1 MVNEECMSPKLSVRP
16 KLREAIPHCFHLS
29 SRFREAVHV
38 QVDFFFDRSKCFFVA
53 EKWIY
58 PRWSLPLSSLTV
70 HKTKETSECKND
82 PIIFRYPFSAPL
94 CCLIYWWRKNCTN
107 CDLLSSS
114 QGALCRIYFTARS
127 VNEFGLEIKLTG
139 AELGELKHNLV
150 DLHHISPP
158 GNRLFDKTVLD

>member
-1 MVNEECMSPKLSVRP
+1 MRS
-16 KLREAIPHCFHLS
+16 AW
-29 SRFREAVHV
+29 V
-38 QVDFFFDRSKCFFVA
+38 QSYQSGRSLERQSHIAF
-53 EKWIY
+53 IY
-58 PRWSLPLSSLTV
+58 PLALEKLCMCKLISSLIDQNAFLLLKNGSIQGGPSPSPASPSIKQRKQASAKTAPLSSDSL
-70 HKTKETSECKND
+70 
-82 PIIFRYPFSAPL
+82 FSAPL

-114 QGALCRIYFTARS
+114 QGALCRIHFTARS

-139 AELGELKHNLV
+139 AELGELKHNRV